1 MEMRVSKTSEVSLKH
16 HVQLT
21 ILSVPTMILLS
32 LAQIYFFFWGSVYLV
47 MKSSHLPLFGYA
59 LILLEAKLVRFW
71 RALYSLLW
79 AKGLDQSGLNNKKK
93 KKKNIENIY

>member
-32 LAQIYFFFWGSVYLV
+32 LAQIYFFFEGV
-47 MKSSHLPLFGYA
+47 FT
-59 LILLEAKLVRFW
+59 
-71 RALYSLLW
+71 
-79 AKGLDQSGLNNKKK
+79 
-93 KKKNIENIY
+93 